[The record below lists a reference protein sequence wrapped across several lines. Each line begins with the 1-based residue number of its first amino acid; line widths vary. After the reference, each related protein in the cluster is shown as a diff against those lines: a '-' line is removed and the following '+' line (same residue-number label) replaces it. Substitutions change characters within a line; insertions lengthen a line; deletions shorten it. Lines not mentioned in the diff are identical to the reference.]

1 MLPSSFTKNRRSR
14 FVLLGIIFLFLA
26 FGGGYLIG
34 NKRVANGP
42 VPQGEGQVLGQSSV
56 PSFLSKDVDF
66 KHFWEV
72 WKIVNESHYKQPVSD
87 KSLYYGAMKGM
98 LSGLEDPYTVYFD
111 PEEAKEFKSNL
122 DGTFSGIG
130 AEIGIREDK
139 LRVVAPLDGSPAKK
153 AGLQPD
159 DWIMA
164 IDGKVTT
171 GMSVDQAVSLIR
183 GEIGTQVTL
192 SISREEGKEALEVKI
207 SRDKIVINSV
217 KWKLDDQKIMRI
229 SITTFNQ
236 DTNALFSAAIQE
248 ALTKNARGII
258 LDLRSNPG
266 GLLTSAIDVAS
277 AWVGYEPVVSERT
290 KDQVMSFKG
299 LKAPLLTDIPTVVLV
314 NGGSASASE
323 IVAGALQDYG
333 FAKLVGTKTFGKGS
347 VQDYREFQDGSAMKV
362 TTATWYTPKGRTINE
377 TGITPDIVVEYSLD
391 EFKAGKDPQLATAI
405 QILLGT
411 YEAPKETSGKTSGN

>member
-1 MLPSSFTKNRRSR
+1 MLTSSFTKNSHSR
-14 FVLLGIIFLFLA
+14 KILFGIIFILLA
-26 FGGGYLIG
+26 FGGGYFIG
-34 NKRVANGP
+34 HTRAADGQ
-42 VPQGEGQVLGQSSV
+42 VPQGEGKVLGQSTAPAS
-56 PSFLSKDVDF
+56 LSKDVDF

-87 KSLYYGAMKGM
+87 KDLYYGAMKGM
-98 LSGLEDPYTVYFD
+98 LTGLKDPYTVYFD

-122 DGTFSGIG
+122 NGTFSGIG
-130 AEIGIREDK
+130 AEIGIREEK

-159 DWIMA
+159 DWILA

-171 GMSVDQAVSLIR
+171 GMSVDEAVSLIR
-183 GEIGTQVTL
+183 GEIGTEVILLINRQGVKD
-192 SISREEGKEALEVKI
+192 SFDVKI

-217 KWKLDDQKIMRI
+217 KWKLDDQKIMHI

-236 DTNALFSAAIQE
+236 DTNGLFSAAIQE

-290 KDQVMSFKG
+290 KDQVQSFKG
-299 LKAPLLTDIPTVVLV
+299 LKAPLLTEIPTVVLV

-347 VQDYREFQDGSAMKV
+347 VQDYREFEDGSAMKV

-377 TGITPDIVVEYSLD
+377 TGITPDIVVDYTLD
-391 EFKAGKDPQLATAI
+391 EFKAGKDPQLTTATK
-405 QILLGT
+405 ILLGT
-411 YEAPKETSGKTSGN
+411 YEAPKETNGETTGN